1 MERDKW
7 MISKFIRYIYPSKQK
22 KRKGKNK
29 TKKQKQRHQLQK
41 IIKRTKIHF

>member
-7 MISKFIRYIYPSKQK
+7 MIFTFIRYIYPSKQK